1 MPKKMSPD
9 LSHSEKLIKLFAML
23 FFRSGSRSLTHLAEH
38 LGCSKQT
45 VQLLIEKVE
54 TGFGVSIERET
65 IGNRLYYVFN
75 SPRKFPPAAMLSTS
89 ELNSLQMCRAFTEH
103 LMGSRQFSDT
113 MLALEKSTLLLPDGG
128 NLPESH
134 FGVMRFGSIDYSP
147 FRKQLLT
154 LIEAMEKKRV
164 CEITYCK
171 IGEKRA
177 KRSRIKPFKIF
188 AQNEA
193 VYVHA
198 RYAKMP
204 GKQFK
209 AADYDP
215 LLALQRFKT
224 VNMVETRFV
233 LPKSYDFD
241 RTMNKQF
248 GVIHGK
254 RFKVVAEFK
263 GWAAGFV
270 AERNWSPD
278 QKISHKKDGVVRV
291 EFSSSSEPEVLTWIL
306 RFGEEAKLIGP
317 KNLVAD
323 LKMRIAQIADLYS

>member
-1 MPKKMSPD
+1 MPKKMNPD
-9 LSHSEKLIKLFAML
+9 LSHSEKLIKLFAIL
-23 FFRSGSRSLTHLAEH
+23 FFRPGRRSLTQLADH

-45 VQLLIEKVE
+45 VQHLIQKVE
-54 TGFGVSIERET
+54 SGFSVNIERQT

-103 LMGSRQFSDT
+103 LMGNKQFSDT
-113 MLALEKSTLLLPDGG
+113 MLALEKSTLLLPSGD

-134 FGVMRFGSIDYSP
+134 FGVMRFGHIDYSP
-147 FRKQLLT
+147 FQKQLIT
-154 LIEAMEKKRV
+154 LVEAMEKKRV
-164 CEITYCK
+164 CEISYRK

-177 KRSRIKPFKIF
+177 KVSRIKPLKIF

-204 GKQFK
+204 GKPFK

-215 LLALQRFKT
+215 LLALQRFKSVT
-224 VNMVETRFV
+224 MVDTRFV
-233 LPKSYDFD
+233 FPKNYDFN

-254 RFKVVAEFK
+254 QFKVVAEFK
-263 GWAAGFV
+263 GWAGGFV

-278 QKISHKKDGVVRV
+278 QKISHKKDGLVRI

-306 RFGEEAKLIGP
+306 RFGDEARLIGP
-317 KNLVAD
+317 ENLVDD
-323 LKMRIAQIADLYS
+323 LKKRLADIAAIY